1 MIVQKELLT
10 KIQDLGLNSYEAK
23 IWTALLSRGI
33 SSAGELSDIANV
45 PRSRAYD
52 VLESLEKKGFIVM
65 KLGKPIKYIAV
76 DPNEVVSRVKKRV
89 VLDSVEK
96 VKMLDSIK
104 GTQLFTELELL
115 HKGIEMVDHTVISK
129 SFGARDASYLKMKQL
144 VDNAQKSIILV
155 STENGIKGKLDS
167 LRNNLK
173 RADKRGVK
181 IKIAAPIT
189 RTNKAFLDKV
199 PYDIVH
205 TNLNSRFMLVDDKHV
220 MFMMA
225 DDSLVAPSYDAGVWF
240 ESPLVAGALQKMF
253 DAGHQ

>member
-52 VLESLEKKGFIVM
+52 VLESLEKKGFVIM

-76 DPNEVVSRVKKRV
+76 APEEVITRVKQ
-89 VLDSVEK
+89 K
-96 VKMLDSIK
+96 VQFNSNERIGMLEEIRTTETFK
-104 GTQLFTELELL
+104 ELELL
-115 HKGIEMVDHTVISK
+115 HKGIDMVDHTNISK
-129 SFGARDASYLKMKQL
+129 SFTSRDASYQKMKQL
-144 VDNAQKSIILV
+144 VDNAKKSIVLV
-155 STENGIKGKLDS
+155 ATEQGVKRKIDM

-181 IKIAAPIT
+181 IKIAAPFT
-189 RTNKAFLDKV
+189 KTNKTYLDKSGFKV
-199 PYDIVH
+199 SN
-205 TNLNSRFMLVDDKHV
+205 TNLNSRFMLVDGRHI
-220 MFMMA
+220 MFMMVH
-225 DDSLVAPSYDAGVWF
+225 DSMIAPSYDAGVWF
-240 ESPLVAGALQKMF
+240 ESALMGNALQKMF
-253 DAGHQ
+253 DVQHK

>member
-52 VLESLEKKGFIVM
+52 VLESLEKKGFVVM

-76 DPNEVVSRVKKRV
+76 APNEVVSRVKKRV
-89 VLDSVEK
+89 QLDSDERINMLENIKNTK
-96 VKMLDSIK
+96 VFS
-104 GTQLFTELELL
+104 ELELL
-115 HKGIEMVDHTVISK
+115 HKGIDMVDHTEISK
-129 SFGARDASYLKMKQL
+129 SFRTREASYLKMKQL
-144 VDNAQKSIILV
+144 VDGAKKSVVLV
-155 STENGIKGKLDS
+155 GTEKGVKKKLDS

-181 IKIAAPIT
+181 IKVGAPISK
-189 RTNKAFLDKV
+189 TNKSYLDKTGFNV
-199 PYDIVH
+199 IN
-205 TNLNSRFMLVDDKHV
+205 TKLNSRFVVVDNKHV
-220 MFMMA
+220 MFMMV
-225 DDSLVAPSYDAGVWF
+225 DDSLIAPAYDAGVWF
-240 ESPLVAGALQKMF
+240 ESEMIGSALGKMF
-253 DAGHQ
+253 EVGHK